1 MTQRFVIIGA
11 GHAGAAAAQEL
22 ARAVASGA
30 LEAEIALVD
39 ADAGLPYE
47 RPALSKEW
55 LTAETFPE
63 AAPHDWAAAGIAF
76 HGGRH
81 AERID
86 AGAREVALADG
97 TRLGYDRLLLAP
109 GGTPRRLPVPGGE
122 ACHVLRTAAD
132 SRLLHA
138 ALRKGGHLAVI
149 GAGVIGLETASSAR
163 KLGLEVTVIEAGD
176 RVMARSLPPEIS
188 ALLQARHEAAGV
200 QFLFGA
206 AITGIATRADG
217 RQVVSLKDGSVLAA
231 DLMVAGIGFDADT
244 ALAATAGLKLDRGIL
259 VDADGQSSV
268 PGIFAAGD
276 ATVFPGPSGAPQC
289 WQTWQHARRHGAHV
303 ARRMAGLA
311 SDYAPVHWFWTD
323 QQGLNLQVLGD
334 PLGADDCVLR
344 GAPER
349 PQTRLY
355 LRDGRI
361 AGAVMID
368 QGRDTRPVTALIES
382 GAVVEKGLLEDPS
395 VQLRSLNARKAVN
408 A

>member
-22 ARAVASGA
+22 AKAAKSGA
-30 LEAEIALVD
+30 LEAEIVLID

-55 LTAETFPE
+55 LTADTFPE
-63 AAPHDWAAAGIAF
+63 PAPHDWAAGGIAF
-76 HGGRH
+76 HGGKA

-86 AGAREVALADG
+86 AGSREVVLEG
-97 TRLGYDRLLLAP
+97 GERIGYDRLLLCP
-109 GGTPRRLPVPGGE
+109 GGTPRRLSVPGGE
-122 ACHVLRTAAD
+122 ACHVLRTAAE
-132 SRLLHA
+132 SRALHA
-138 ALRKGGHLAVI
+138 ALRRGGHLAVI

-200 QFLFGA
+200 KFLFGA
-206 AITGIATRADG
+206 AISGITARADG
-217 RQVVSLKDGSVLAA
+217 RHVMAFRDGSALAA
-231 DLMVAGIGFDADT
+231 DLLVAGIGFAPDT
-244 ALAATAGLKLDRGIL
+244 ALAATAGLPIEHGIV
-259 VDADGQSSV
+259 VDADGQTSV
-268 PGIFAAGD
+268 PGIHAAGD
-276 ATVFPGPSGAPQC
+276 ATLFPGADGSLQS
-289 WQTWQHARRHGAHV
+289 WQTWQHARRHGAHA

-323 QQGLNLQVLGD
+323 QQGINLQVLGD
-334 PLGADDCVLR
+334 PLGADDMVLR
-344 GAPER
+344 GDPQG

-361 AGAVMID
+361 AGAVVID

-382 GAVVEKGLLEDPS
+382 GAVLEKGLLADPS
-395 VQLRSLNARKAVN
+395 VQLRSLNARKAVT